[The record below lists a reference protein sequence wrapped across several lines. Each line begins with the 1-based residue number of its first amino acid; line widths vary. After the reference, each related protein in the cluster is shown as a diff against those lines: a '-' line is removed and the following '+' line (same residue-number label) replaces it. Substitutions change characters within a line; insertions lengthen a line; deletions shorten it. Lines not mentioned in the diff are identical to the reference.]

1 MIQKQQN
8 NAFSFSLRIWFLTLF
23 LGTLLYFIFEVFIT
37 FGSEVPI
44 NMFSTILGIVSLLIT
59 SIPFFFIFLIFN
71 KFIFKTIENKTH
83 IKLVISLSVGFILFN
98 LSWLLSFEAKSVFF
112 FSCLLLVSTIL
123 IWKIKIIIETEIY
136 HDIII
141 DDNKDLDF

>member
-23 LGTLLYFIFEVFIT
+23 LGTLLYFIFEVLIT

-98 LSWLLSFEAKSVFF
+98 LSWILSFEAKSVFF

-136 HDIII
+136 HDVII